1 MQMTTIARTMATKE
15 MAPVTPPAIAAVL
28 DSREDG
34 EKEGV
39 GGGEVE
45 DVVVDED
52 SDVVRLDEDVVR
64 LVLVVT
70 TTKSG
75 LLEEHQRRDRSIK

>member
-1 MQMTTIARTMATKE
+1 MQMNTIARTMAATA
-15 MAPVTPPAIAAVL
+15 MAPATPPAMAGVL
-28 DSREDG
+28 DLGEDG
-34 EKEGV
+34 KEEGV

-52 SDVVRLDEDVVR
+52 VVR

-70 TTKSG
+70 TAKSG
-75 LLEEHQRRDRSIK
+75 LLEEYQRYDRSIKWGSRT